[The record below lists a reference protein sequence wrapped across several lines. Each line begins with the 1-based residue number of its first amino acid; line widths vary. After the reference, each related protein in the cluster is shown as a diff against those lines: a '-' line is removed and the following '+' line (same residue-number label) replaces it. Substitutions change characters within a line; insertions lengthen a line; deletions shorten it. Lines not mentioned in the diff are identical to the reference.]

1 MTKSKACRMMTKSKN
16 DVYYLISRRTIDEI
30 ERMNIFLLGH
40 ELELLQGD
48 KIRETKPKLKV
59 SEHEITNAFTT
70 KRHEP

>member
-1 MTKSKACRMMTKSKN
+1 MMTKSKN